1 VKLREQVMES
11 VREMVL
17 DHRELEVREIVEVPA
32 IRERLETLWPIPVA
46 ATQFYRHQVRKF
58 IASEIVSDGTRTFV
72 SVVQPELLADTS
84 DEDAPAPM
92 SRVYV
97 NQNELLS
104 DNALMTSYLTTTH
117 RLINGIV
124 RRSQLPG
131 ALKARLMT
139 AIEDVFTNQRAA

>member
-1 VKLREQVMES
+1 MKVRDQVIES
-11 VREMVL
+11 VRGMVL
-17 DHRELEVREIVEVPA
+17 DHRHLEVQEIVEVPA
-32 IRERLETLWPIPVA
+32 IRERLETLWPVPIA
-46 ATQFYRHQVRKF
+46 ATNFYRHQVRKF
-58 IASEIVSDGTRTFV
+58 IASEVRSDGTRTYV
-72 SVVQPELLADTS
+72 SVEQPGLLADVS
-84 DEDAPAPM
+84 DEGAPTPM

-97 NQNELLS
+97 NHNELLS

-124 RRSQLPG
+124 RRSQLPN